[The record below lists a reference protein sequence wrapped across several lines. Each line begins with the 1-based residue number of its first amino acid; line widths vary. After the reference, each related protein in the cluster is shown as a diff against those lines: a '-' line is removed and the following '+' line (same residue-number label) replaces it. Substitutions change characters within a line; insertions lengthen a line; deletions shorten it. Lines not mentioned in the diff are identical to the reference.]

1 MDQGKVAKSFQISN
15 TKIITVTKT
24 YDPNNEFDEEYFE
37 FGLFMSRREYKT
49 INRRLQRGRILACQ
63 DGKYV
68 GSVTP
73 YGYNKAPIQGD
84 RGFYLVP
91 NEEAQNVKL
100 IFNLYTNSE
109 FGVTKLKEKLDLS
122 GAKSKRGKDFSCET
136 IKQIL
141 KNPVYI
147 GKIVWNGRKTVKK
160 YVDGE
165 ITITRPRNPDFE
177 VYDGLHEPII
187 EEHIWENAQKKL
199 KQNTGKRAKYE
210 TDIKNP
216 MAGLV
221 ICGKCGAKM
230 QRRPYKKSGQETSLI
245 CMNAKCDNIS
255 SKIVLVE
262 EQLIKMLKEYYKNV
276 KIMVE
281 DNNVQ
286 NESEIILNKTIIS
299 QLEKEKN
306 SLEIQK
312 EKCCEFL
319 EKEIYDVITFK
330 TRTTDICGK
339 LDVVNKKIKDINSL
353 NKKIEDNKEELTQ
366 KLPKL
371 ISMID
376 EYYNLESVKDKNKL
390 LKQLLKK
397 VIYYKDEKAIKKDV
411 DPCVFVLEIYPYMDE
426 KC

>member
-37 FGLFMSRREYKT
+37 FGLFMSRIEYKT